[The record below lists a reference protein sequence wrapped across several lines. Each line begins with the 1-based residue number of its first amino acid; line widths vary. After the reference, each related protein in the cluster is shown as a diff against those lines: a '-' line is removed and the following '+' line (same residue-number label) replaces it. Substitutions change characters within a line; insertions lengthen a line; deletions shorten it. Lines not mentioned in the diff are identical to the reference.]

1 MFTAWLICLERLE
14 AEFGGC
20 APPCH
25 ASCSVDH
32 SAGRGL
38 RARGAGPASRGA
50 GSRALVLSV
59 VPSES
64 LTTQPCPG
72 ASAVPARWPPVSGAD
87 RTSAEWRR
95 TWQVRRVRQRPTRGR
110 RLPRGERAARSH
122 LVTVSKRAQT
132 SGRHPRRSERC
143 PREAWSVTSW
153 RVTSVI
159 TRRGRFPQRA
169 LLWGPC
175 GAPLWSSGRLGLG
188 ISERTSSIRTLTAVG
203 VVTATPGAA
212 RCSERCP

>member
-1 MFTAWLICLERLE
+1 MGAAPLPATPAAPWIIPPAVAFER
-14 AEFGGC
+14 A
-20 APPCH
+20 APGPLLG
-25 ASCSVDH
+25 VRVP
-32 SAGRGL
+32 GRWSF
-38 RARGAGPASRGA
+38 PWFP
-50 GSRALVLSV
+50 V
-59 VPSES
+59 
-64 LTTQPCPG
+64 TTQPCPG

-87 RTSAEWRR
+87 CTSAEWRR
-95 TWQVRRVRQRPTRGR
+95 TWQVTCVRQRPTRGR

-159 TRRGRFPQRA
+159 TRQGRFPQRA

-212 RCSERCP
+212 RCSERRP